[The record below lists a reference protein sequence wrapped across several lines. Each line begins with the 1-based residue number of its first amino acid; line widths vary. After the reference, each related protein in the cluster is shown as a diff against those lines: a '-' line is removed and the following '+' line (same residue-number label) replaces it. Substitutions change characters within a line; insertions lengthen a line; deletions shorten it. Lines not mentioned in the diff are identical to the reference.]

1 MASKSR
7 RSVTTSEPSQ
17 RQLRVAETLRHALSE
32 ILTREE
38 FFDPDLENVSITIS
52 EISISPDLS
61 NARVYT
67 MPLGGVNVDLVLP
80 ALNRLAPLLQ
90 KHVASRVHL
99 RRVPRLK
106 FLVDDSFETAAR
118 LNEVFNRVRPDN
130 KG

>member
-7 RSVTTSEPSQ
+7 RNVTSNMPSQ
-17 RQLRVAETLRHALSE
+17 RQLRVGETLRHALSE
-32 ILTREE
+32 TLTREE

-67 MPLGGVNVDLVLP
+67 MPLGGVNIDVVLP

-90 KHVASRVHL
+90 KLVAAKVHL

-106 FLVDDSFETAAR
+106 FYVDDSFETAAR
-118 LNEVFNRVRPDN
+118 MNDAFNRVRQD
-130 KG
+130 K